1 MTTLLA
7 LENSDLNEVVT
18 FSDDAINNTEGSGI
32 YRDYG
37 EQMTMEQCLYAVML
51 NSANECAYA
60 VAEHVGGTVEHFV
73 DMMNEKAAELG
84 CTDTVFENPHGL
96 DDGEFAGDQHSC
108 AADVAKMARYAM
120 RNETFR
126 AIVGGGDTG
135 IVVDRADG
143 TRATIELESTD
154 ELMDYYD
161 KAIGIKTGF
170 TALAGPSFAGAA
182 SNGEK
187 ELYAIVIHSTSET
200 QRFNDAETLFE
211 WVYEHERDYPL
222 ANSTQ
227 TASMTVGG
235 QTSEVPVVAEVP
247 HADWID
253 KTVKA
258 TLSDPEASVRI
269 FDLNGNISQSVEY
282 DELMG
287 NVHAGDKIG
296 TLTFKQRN
304 SVMATVD
311 LIAAEDVNAPDL
323 FEGIGVWWDRLFR
336 GFSGQSTVAESV
348 LYNET
353 PLVVDKTSA

>member
-1 MTTLLA
+1 MC
-7 LENSDLNEVVT
+7 
-18 FSDDAINNTEGSGI
+18 I
-32 YRDYG
+32 RDR
-37 EQMTMEQCLYAVML
+37 
-51 NSANECAYA
+51 
-60 VAEHVGGTVEHFV
+60 
-73 DMMNEKAAELG
+73 
-84 CTDTVFENPHGL
+84 
-96 DDGEFAGDQHSC
+96 HSC

-247 HADWID
+247 HAD
-253 KTVKA
+253 
-258 TLSDPEASVRI
+258 
-269 FDLNGNISQSVEY
+269 
-282 DELMG
+282 
-287 NVHAGDKIG
+287 
-296 TLTFKQRN
+296 
-304 SVMATVD
+304 
-311 LIAAEDVNAPDL
+311 
-323 FEGIGVWWDRLFR
+323 
-336 GFSGQSTVAESV
+336 
-348 LYNET
+348 
-353 PLVVDKTSA
+353 